1 MIRVFYFCL
10 RVGLEGNKVW
20 SFLVVFIKPLSLWDW
35 GHKMRGC
42 WESWLQLYYRER
54 KFFRQPKSSSFF
66 TRWYLPGNLLR
77 CSVPTHSTLL
87 FYFYCTTCALLLFVL
102 WSSCGLGDS
111 APVLV
116 DDVKRKWQSPLLVG
130 FTWKLTSW
138 APPRLSSPLLFES
151 SGVAAD
157 GVFVIS
163 RWRPNISFD
172 A

>member
-66 TRWYLPGNLLR
+66 TLWYLPGNLLR

-111 APVLV
+111 APRACRWRQTEMAIALIGWIHLKI
-116 DDVKRKWQSPLLVG
+116 DLLGAAPAFISSFV
-130 FTWKLTSW
+130 WKLG
-138 APPRLSSPLLFES
+138 RRR
-151 SGVAAD
+151 
-157 GVFVIS
+157 
-163 RWRPNISFD
+163 RWRLCY
-172 A
+172 